1 MLALSIKNLVKKYP
15 SPRFGLRRASS
26 EKVAVNGI
34 SFAIE
39 EGEFFGFLGP
49 KGAGKTSTINSVVG
63 ISKFNEGVI
72 KVFDK
77 DVVADYR
84 EARKLIGI
92 SSQEYNVDIFASVEK
107 ILWYVGGYYGMTS
120 VDRKKRIPELLKLF
134 ELYSHKDKQFRM
146 LSGGLKRRLM
156 LARALIHDPK
166 LLILDEPTAGVDV
179 ELRHELW
186 NYLKQINE
194 QGKTIL
200 LTSHYLEEVER
211 LCGRI
216 AIINKGNIVAIGD
229 KADFVGNG
237 EKLEKRYLELTK

>member
-1 MLALSIKNLVKKYP
+1 MHALSIKNLVKKYNDNY
-15 SPRFGLRRASS
+15 
-26 EKVAVNGI
+26 AVNNI
-34 SFAIE
+34 SFEIK

-49 KGAGKTSTINSVVG
+49 NGAGKTTTINSIVG
-63 ISKFNEGVI
+63 ISSFDSGEI
-72 KVFDK
+72 KVFGK

-92 SSQEYNVDIFASVEK
+92 SSQDYNVDIFAPVAK
-107 ILWYVGGYYGMTS
+107 ILWYVGGYYGMNREA
-120 VDRKKRIPELLKLF
+120 RKKRMAELLGLF
-134 ELYSHKDKQFRM
+134 ELAPHKDKQFRM

-156 LARALIHDPK
+156 LARAMMHDPK

-186 NYLKQINE
+186 DYLRRINK

-200 LTSHYLEEVER
+200 LTSHYLEEVEL

-216 AIINKGNIVAIGD
+216 AIINQGKIVAIGD
-229 KADFVGNG
+229 KADFVGG
-237 EKLEKRYLELTK
+237 GDKLEKKYLEITKNKPA